1 MLSQEFG
8 YDCPRLVSTGDISLD
23 ISHFSAQQHK
33 LDISLHLTI
42 FHVWD
47 DSAIAKRTQAV
58 PRPEDW
64 SRLPGR
70 PRIMWLK
77 TVLDDL
83 QLHNLTLSVLMV
95 VFPGGPGLAG
105 TRIYPF
111 WILLELRMK
120 EVAVTTGATRS
131 EKRQSNC
138 HHQQTITNFFQ
149 VG

>member
-33 LDISLHLTI
+33 LDISPHLTI

-70 PRIMWLK
+70 PRIIWLK

-95 VFPGGPGLAG
+95 VFPGGPGFSRWTSRYQNLS
-105 TRIYPF
+105 
-111 WILLELRMK
+111 ILDFIRAKDEGGGGDNWSYK
-120 EVAVTTGATRS
+120 
-131 EKRQSNC
+131 K
-138 HHQQTITNFFQ
+138 
-149 VG
+149 